1 MPHVQVDVLAAE
13 CQRAGS
19 YGYQR
24 RGGIDSG
31 VFVYPP
37 MPFSALRILLGFPQ
51 AAVLGHSAPYR
62 LSTVPLGTGKRKIN
76 QGIKICLPNI

>member
-24 RGGIDSG
+24 RGGIDPG

-37 MPFSALRILLGFPQ
+37 MPFSGLRILLGFPQ
-51 AAVLGHSAPYR
+51 AALMNYKTHHK
-62 LSTVPLGTGKRKIN
+62 LVPTTL
-76 QGIKICLPNI
+76 